1 MTEQEKI
8 IYLLSKKETR
18 VALCEH
24 RLDLFAFYYFR
35 EFFTFKSQDFHLLW
49 YKQAMMEENMLN
61 VWFRESWKTAIIWVI
76 YIIHCIV
83 YHKYYF
89 ITFYCFDALKAR
101 AKTLNIANTLKIN
114 RYIKEDFWYLF
125 RDSKTSIN
133 RTDTDAMQEQKKVE
147 EFVTTNWI
155 KLKAM
160 SMGSSPRWELFLDKK
175 WIPRRPDLVIL
186 DDIDIDKS
194 VKTTSVIDSNYAFIT
209 WEVMWGIADYGKI
222 MFLWNI
228 IWEDWV
234 IPRLIE
240 AQSDNPDWIVSNIP
254 LVNDADEIRWKDKF
268 VWTDEE
274 AKEINKD
281 IEDPKLHITS
291 LAAKLRTQGLN
302 AFNSNYRN
310 KPYQIIWE
318 PVFDQNNVSKLK
330 EVSPIT
336 WFNIV
341 INKITTRLN
350 IYDNC
355 YLTEPLVVWID
366 VWGWIGKDYTEMEF
380 RSITGVLVATWS
392 SNMIKPWFI
401 SDVLT
406 EINDRIKIDLYRNA
420 LVIENNN
427 HWHVVIDRLRTDN
440 NYLYRLLFRKNS
452 DGSARF
458 KSTMTLGWTT
468 SWPSKDVLIEDL
480 WLLVDNG
487 KYWREIEELAKSF
500 KKKKFDIDYRVTKS
514 FKSQLRSYIIDD
526 DWKKNAQN
534 GSFDDKIIAWA
545 LVQQGL
551 RYYKV

>member
-281 IEDPKLHITS
+281 TQNSIS
-291 LAAKLRTQGLN
+291 LL
-302 AFNSNYRN
+302 
-310 KPYQIIWE
+310 
-318 PVFDQNNVSKLK
+318 
-330 EVSPIT
+330 
-336 WFNIV
+336 
-341 INKITTRLN
+341 
-350 IYDNC
+350 
-355 YLTEPLVVWID
+355 
-366 VWGWIGKDYTEMEF
+366 
-380 RSITGVLVATWS
+380 
-392 SNMIKPWFI
+392 
-401 SDVLT
+401 
-406 EINDRIKIDLYRNA
+406 
-420 LVIENNN
+420 
-427 HWHVVIDRLRTDN
+427 
-440 NYLYRLLFRKNS
+440 
-452 DGSARF
+452 
-458 KSTMTLGWTT
+458 
-468 SWPSKDVLIEDL
+468 
-480 WLLVDNG
+480 
-487 KYWREIEELAKSF
+487 
-500 KKKKFDIDYRVTKS
+500 
-514 FKSQLRSYIIDD
+514 
-526 DWKKNAQN
+526 
-534 GSFDDKIIAWA
+534 
-545 LVQQGL
+545 
-551 RYYKV
+551 